1 MLNNRV
7 LSNLTTIT
15 PLKYRLLSIL
25 AIITSI
31 GAYFM
36 LLLGAA
42 VTKTASGQGCGNSWP
57 FCHGQLIP
65 ESVSIATVYEYSHR
79 IMSGADGFLI
89 FALTVISWLMYRRD
103 FRVKLFGFMSL
114 FFVVLQAIL
123 GALTVVYEGTYAK
136 DGLLSLHFGF
146 SLISF
151 ASVILLTMRIMQLK
165 HVVPGAPERTAQ
177 QIAPISKGMQI
188 IVWLLAAYTYV
199 VVYTGALVRHS
210 SATLACGQQFPT
222 CGATYFPNIF
232 TAAGIQVMH
241 RYAAGSIWFLLLAL
255 MVVMIRVA
263 RDRRD
268 LIWGSLWAF
277 VLVSLQALSG
287 MATVLSG
294 AQLLVS
300 LLHTTIIAVLFSVLC
315 YLCVQVE
322 WPWRRHVVDQSPVVV
337 NTSSNELL
345 HETV

>member
-1 MLNNRV
+1 ML
-7 LSNLTTIT
+7 
-15 PLKYRLLSIL
+15 KHRLMSIL
-25 AIITSI
+25 AIITSF
-31 GAYFM
+31 GAYIM

-42 VTKTASGQGCGNSWP
+42 VSKTDSGQGCGNSWP

-65 ESVSIATVYEYSHR
+65 ESLPITTVYEYSHR
-79 IMSGADGFLI
+79 IMSGADSLLI
-89 FALTVISWLMYRRD
+89 FALVAWSWFTYRRD
-103 FRVKLFGFMSL
+103 LRVKLFGFMSL
-114 FFVVLQAIL
+114 FFVVLQAML

-151 ASVILLTMRIMQLK
+151 ASVILLTMRIMQLQK
-165 HVVPGAPERTAQ
+165 LDPTQPESTPQ
-177 QIAPISKGMQI
+177 QIAPVSKWIQI
-188 IVWLLAAYTYV
+188 VVWCLAAYTYV
-199 VVYTGALVRHS
+199 VVYTGALVGHS

-222 CGATYFPNIF
+222 CGATYFPNFF
-232 TAAGIQVMH
+232 TSPGIQVLH
-241 RYAAGSIWFLLLAL
+241 RYFAASIWFLLLVL
-255 MVVMIRVA
+255 MIVIIRVA

-294 AQLLVS
+294 AQLLVA
-300 LLHTTIIAVLFSVLC
+300 LLHTTVIAGLFSVIC
-315 YLCVQVE
+315 YLCMQVE
-322 WPWRRHVVDQSPVVV
+322 WPWRKRRVEQKPAVSTDNAQVYQ
-337 NTSSNELL
+337 

>member
-1 MLNNRV
+1 M
-7 LSNLTTIT
+7 
-15 PLKYRLLSIL
+15 KHRLLSIL
-25 AIITSI
+25 AIVTSI

-42 VTKTASGQGCGNSWP
+42 VTKTDSGQGCGNSWP

-65 ESVSIATVYEYSHR
+65 DSVSIATVYEYSHR

-89 FALTVISWLMYRRD
+89 FALTVFSWLMYRRD
-103 FRVKLFGFMSL
+103 FRIKLFGFMSL

-123 GALTVVYEGTYAK
+123 GALTVMYEGTYAK

-165 HVVPGAPERTAQ
+165 QVTPENPERTAQ
-177 QIAPISKGMQI
+177 QISPISKGMQI
-188 IVWLLAAYTYV
+188 VVWAVTAYTYV

-210 SATLACGQQFPT
+210 SATLACGEQFPT

-241 RYAAGSIWFLLLAL
+241 RYAASSIWLLLLVL
-255 MVVMIRVA
+255 MIVLIRVA

-268 LIWGSLWAF
+268 LVWGSLWAF
-277 VLVSLQALSG
+277 VLVSLQAMSG

-322 WPWRRHVVDQSPVVV
+322 WPWKRHVVNTRPVIA
-337 NTSSNELL
+337 TESSKEYL